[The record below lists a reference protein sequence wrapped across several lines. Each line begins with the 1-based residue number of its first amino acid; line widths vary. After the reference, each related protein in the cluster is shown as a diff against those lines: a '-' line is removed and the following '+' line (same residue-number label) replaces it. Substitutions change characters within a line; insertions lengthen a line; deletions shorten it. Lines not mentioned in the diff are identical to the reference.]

1 MKKFV
6 IFFVSKNGLR
16 DFVIIDA
23 PDLREAILVSE
34 LYSKVSKCE
43 ILGVCL
49 YCFDSF
55 KLDLYE

>member
-1 MKKFV
+1 MKKYIVFYV
-6 IFFVSKNGLR
+6 NKNGLR

-23 PDLREAILVSE
+23 PNLKEAILVSKS
-34 LYSKVSKCE
+34 YSKATKCE

-55 KLDLYE
+55 KLNTHE

>member
-1 MKKFV
+1 MKKFI
-6 IFFVSKNGLR
+6 IFFVDKNGLR

-23 PDLREAILVSE
+23 PDLREAIFVSE

-49 YCFDSF
+49 HCFDSF
-55 KLDLYE
+55 KLD

>member
-1 MKKFV
+1 MKKFI
-6 IFFVSKNGLR
+6 IFFVNKNGLR

-34 LYSKVSKCE
+34 SYSKVSKCE

-49 YCFDSF
+49 HCFDSF
-55 KLDLYE
+55 KLD

>member
-1 MKKFV
+1 MKKFI
-6 IFFVSKNGLR
+6 IFFVNKNGLR

-34 LYSKVSKCE
+34 SYSKASKCE

-49 YCFDSF
+49 HCFDSF
-55 KLDLYE
+55 KLDTHE

>member
-1 MKKFV
+1 MKKFI
-6 IFFVSKNGLR
+6 IFFVDKNGLR

-23 PDLREAILVSE
+23 PDLREAIFVSE

-49 YCFDSF
+49 NCFDSF
-55 KLDLYE
+55 KLD